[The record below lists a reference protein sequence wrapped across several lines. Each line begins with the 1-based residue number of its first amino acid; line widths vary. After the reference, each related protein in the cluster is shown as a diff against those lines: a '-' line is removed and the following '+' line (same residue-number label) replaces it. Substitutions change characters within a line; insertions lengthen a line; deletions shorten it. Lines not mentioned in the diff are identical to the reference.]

1 MSEHATQQGNGGHE
15 ADTLHEGNTIQL
27 APVLIFAIVMVVVS
41 AATFLTVKIIE
52 HAFAINWARTETPLS
67 PLAQPQ
73 TPPPPLLQVSSGRD
87 VRELRKE
94 ANAVLDSYRW
104 IDKQNGVVGIPIE
117 EAIKIVAQKGLPTRD
132 QAKAE

>member
-1 MSEHATQQGNGGHE
+1 MSEHETSHGHGE
-15 ADTLHEGNTIQL
+15 PHAETLHEENTIQL
-27 APVLIFAIVMVVVS
+27 TPVLIFAIVMIVVS

-52 HAFAINWARTETPLS
+52 HAFAINWARSEVPVS

-87 VRELRKE
+87 LRELRE
-94 ANAVLDSYRW
+94 ETSAVLHSYRW
-104 IDKQNGVVGIPIE
+104 VDQKNGIVGIPIE
-117 EAIKIVAQKGLPTRD
+117 EAIKIVAQRGLPTRD